1 MKKYRVIYRDQKRSP
16 SDTPRKWE
24 VIEEVKEG
32 ETIDSKINRY
42 LSIQNAGEMKS
53 DRIKYVSHTKISG

>member
-16 SDTPRKWE
+16 RDTPRRWE
-24 VIEEVKEG
+24 EIVEVKEG
-32 ETIDSKINRY
+32 ETINSKINLY

-53 DRIKYVSHTKISG
+53 DRIKYVSHTIIN